1 MSFAVDATDRQGEA
15 IGPGGPVSRFLR
27 LIRFSHTIFA
37 LPFALG
43 ALVVAANGLPPLRT
57 FLLVV
62 VCMIFA
68 RTAAMLFNRLVDWS
82 LDQRNPRTASRHL
95 LVSKPAALVLLA
107 VSSAGFV
114 LAAGAI
120 NRLTFLLAPVA
131 LVMIFFY
138 SLTKRFTSATHFFLG
153 LALAIAPVGAW
164 IAQTGRID
172 LAPLLLGAGV
182 ICWVAGFDLIYA
194 TQDYDFD
201 RREGIRSL
209 VVKLGITRSL
219 RLAQLLHLAMF
230 AALIAFGLSAKLGF
244 FYYCGMPLVAAAL
257 FYEHKTEKLN
267 LAGINRAFFQSNAF
281 VSAVFLIAVC
291 VDRLA

>member
-1 MSFAVDATDRQGEA
+1 VR
-15 IGPGGPVSRFLR
+15 PVSRFLR

-43 ALVVAANGLPPLRT
+43 ALVVAANGWPSLR
-57 FLLVV
+57 LLCLVV
-62 VCMIFA
+62 LCMVFA

-95 LVSKPAALVLLA
+95 LVSKSVAFTLLV

-114 LAAGAI
+114 VSAAAI

-131 LVMIFFY
+131 LFLIFFY

-153 LALAIAPVGAW
+153 LALAIAPIGAW

-172 LAPLLLGAGV
+172 IAPVVLAAGV

-209 VVKLGITRSL
+209 VVKLGITLSL
-219 RLAQLLHLAMF
+219 RLAQLLHLFTF
-230 AALIAFGLSAKLGF
+230 ATLIGFGLVARLGP
-244 FYYCGMPLVAAAL
+244 FYFWSMPLVAAAL
-257 FYEHKTEKLN
+257 VYEHKIGKLD

-281 VSAVFLIAVC
+281 VSAVFLLAVC
-291 VDRLA
+291 ADRLIR

>member
-15 IGPGGPVSRFLR
+15 IGPGGSVSRFLR

-68 RTAAMLFNRLVDWS
+68 RTAPMLFNGPVDWS

-107 VSSAGFV
+107 ASSAGFV

-120 NRLTFLLAPVA
+120 KSPSFLFSPAP
-131 LVMIFFY
+131 FCF
-138 SLTKRFTSATHFFLG
+138 
-153 LALAIAPVGAW
+153 
-164 IAQTGRID
+164 
-172 LAPLLLGAGV
+172 
-182 ICWVAGFDLIYA
+182 
-194 TQDYDFD
+194 
-201 RREGIRSL
+201 
-209 VVKLGITRSL
+209 
-219 RLAQLLHLAMF
+219 
-230 AALIAFGLSAKLGF
+230 
-244 FYYCGMPLVAAAL
+244 
-257 FYEHKTEKLN
+257 
-267 LAGINRAFFQSNAF
+267 
-281 VSAVFLIAVC
+281 
-291 VDRLA
+291 

>member
-1 MSFAVDATDRQGEA
+1 MHQSGDE
-15 IGPGGPVSRFLR
+15 IGAGGRVSRFLR

-43 ALVVAANGLPPLRT
+43 ALIVAANGWPSLRV
-57 FLLVV
+57 FVLVV
-62 VCMIFA
+62 VCMVFA

-114 LAAGAI
+114 LAAAAI

-131 LVMIFFY
+131 LALIFFY

-153 LALAIAPVGAW
+153 LALAIAPIGAW
-164 IAQTGRID
+164 IAQTGGID
-172 LAPLLLGAGV
+172 VAPLVLAAGV

-209 VVKLGITRSL
+209 VVKLGIARSL
-219 RLAQLLHLAMF
+219 RLAQLLHLAML
-230 AALIAFGLSAKLGF
+230 AALIGFGVIAQLGL
-244 FYYCGMPLVAAAL
+244 FYYSGMPLVAAAL
-257 FYEHKTEKLN
+257 FYEHKTEKLD

-281 VSAVFLIAVC
+281 VSAVFLVAVC
-291 VDRLA
+291 VDRLI